1 MEISLLRKLA
11 IRLACIHAEDR
22 EWILAQLDIGERQR
36 IDDLLQE
43 INLLGLAAD
52 PSVVSAVMAEPLERL
67 AIPATPGTSLV
78 ASVNRAEHPF
88 WRGLLLQLQEQTQ
101 RRQLIDT
108 LPNAA
113 AVRRWD
119 NAFAKQPVPPALV
132 QSLRGYLDDQSNGQ
146 LDGRLDGQGSDDA
159 RA

>member
-11 IRLACIHAEDR
+11 IRLACIHPEDR
-22 EWILAQLDIGERQR
+22 EWILAQLEIGERQR

-52 PSVVSAVMAEPLERL
+52 PSVVSAVMTELLERPSS
-67 AIPATPGTSLV
+67 PATPGTSLV

-101 RRQLIDT
+101 RRQLIDA

-132 QSLRGYLDDQSNGQ
+132 QSLRGYLDGQ
-146 LDGRLDGQGSDDA
+146 LDGQVEGQGSDDA

>member
-1 MEISLLRKLA
+1 MEFSLLRKLA
-11 IRLACIHAEDR
+11 IRLACIHVEDR
-22 EWILAQLDIGERQR
+22 EWILAQLGSAERQR

-52 PSVVSAVMAEPLERL
+52 PSVVSAVMAERLEQAPSQSASAQGAAIVARL
-67 AIPATPGTSLV
+67 GA
-78 ASVNRAEHPF
+78 AEHPF
-88 WRGLLLQLQEQTQ
+88 WAGLILQLQDQAE
-101 RRQLIDT
+101 RRKLIDS

-113 AVRRWD
+113 VVRRWD

-132 QSLRGYLDDQSNGQ
+132 QSLQSY
-146 LDGRLDGQGSDDA
+146 LDGQLGDQENGDA

>member
-22 EWILAQLDIGERQR
+22 EWILAQLDADERQR

-52 PSVVSAVMAEPLERL
+52 PSVVSAVMAEPLDPSSS
-67 AIPATPGTSLV
+67 PAVTGTSLV
-78 ASVNRAEHPF
+78 SSVSRAEHPF
-88 WRGLLLQLQEQTQ
+88 WCGLILQLQEQAQ
-101 RRQLIDT
+101 RRKLIDA

-132 QSLRGYLDDQSNGQ
+132 QSLRGYLDGQLNGQ
-146 LDGRLDGQGSDDA
+146 LQGQGSDDA

>member
-1 MEISLLRKLA
+1 METSLLRKMA

-22 EWILAQLDIGERQR
+22 EWILAQLDASERQR

-52 PSVVSAVMAEPLERL
+52 PSVVSAVMAELLERPSILPALGVSL
-67 AIPATPGTSLV
+67 A
-78 ASVNRAEHPF
+78 ASVSRAEHPF
-88 WRGLLLQLQEQTQ
+88 WCGLLLQLQEQTE

-113 AVRRWD
+113 VVRRWD

-132 QSLRGYLDDQSNGQ
+132 QSLRGYLDGQ
-146 LDGRLDGQGSDDA
+146 LDGRVEGQRSEDA

>member
-1 MEISLLRKLA
+1 MGISLLRKLA

-22 EWILAQLDIGERQR
+22 EWILAQLDASERQR

-52 PSVVSAVMAEPLERL
+52 PSVVSAVMAELLERPL
-67 AIPATPGTSLV
+67 IPATPGTSLA
-78 ASVNRAEHPF
+78 ASVSRAEHPF
-88 WRGLLLQLQEQTQ
+88 WCGLLLQLQEQAQ
-101 RRQLIDT
+101 RRQLIDA
-108 LPNAA
+108 LPSAA

-132 QSLRGYLDDQSNGQ
+132 QSLRGYLDGQ
-146 LDGRLDGQGSDDA
+146 LDGQVEGQGSDDA